1 MFGIH
6 SQPAVASERESPA
19 SGLDTSA
26 ALVRAEAEHLDATL
40 HALVTRMGSVPGLR
54 IRVTYRQG
62 WLRRFLGDLPYI
74 NDANR
79 RSGPIEAITVLTGG
93 HAYWLHREGN
103 VFRCG
108 RSAIPPQTEPAD
120 QELPFSEWATALF
133 EQIAQQNLINH
144 DSLVALRQLVE
155 HDRVG

>member
-6 SQPAVASERESPA
+6 SQPAVASDRESLA

-26 ALVRAEAEHLDATL
+26 ALVRAEADHLDATL
-40 HALVTRMGSVPGLR
+40 HALVTRLGSVPGLKLS
-54 IRVTYRQG
+54 VSYRRG
-62 WLRRFLGDLPYI
+62 RLRRFLGDLPYI
-74 NDANR
+74 NDLNR
-79 RSGPIEAITVLTGG
+79 RSGPIQRITVRTNGLT
-93 HAYWLHREGN
+93 YWLHRDGN

-108 RSAIPPQTEPAD
+108 RGPTIPQAAPAD
-120 QELPFSEWATALF
+120 QELTFSEWAPALF

-155 HDRVG
+155 HDRVA